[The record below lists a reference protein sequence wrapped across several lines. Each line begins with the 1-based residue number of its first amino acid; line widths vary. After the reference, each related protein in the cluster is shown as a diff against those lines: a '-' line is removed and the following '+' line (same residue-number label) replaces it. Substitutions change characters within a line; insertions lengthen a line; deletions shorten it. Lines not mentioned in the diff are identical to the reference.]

1 MALRALRGATT
12 LDADTREDMTS
23 RVVEL
28 LETMFE
34 RNDIAHDDVVSVIFT
49 ATADLTAMFPAEAAR
64 KLGIADIPL
73 MCAAE
78 IDVDGATQRCV
89 RVMMHLESSRTAS
102 DMRHV
107 YLRGAKGLRDDL
119 PE

>member
-1 MALRALRGATT
+1 
-12 LDADTREDMTS
+12 
-23 RVVEL
+23 
-28 LETMFE
+28 MFE
-34 RNDIAHDDVVSVIFT
+34 RNDISHDDVVSVLFT

-64 KLGIADIPL
+64 KFGIADIPL

-78 IDVDGATQRCV
+78 IDVEGATPSCV
-89 RVMMHLESSRTAS
+89 RVMMHLESSRKAR

-107 YLRGAKGLRDDL
+107 YLHGAKGLRDDL